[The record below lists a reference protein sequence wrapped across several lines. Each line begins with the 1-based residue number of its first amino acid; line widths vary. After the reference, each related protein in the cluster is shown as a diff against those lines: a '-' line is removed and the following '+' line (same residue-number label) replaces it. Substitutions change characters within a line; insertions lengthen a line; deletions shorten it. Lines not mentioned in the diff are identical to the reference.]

1 MVEEDEEE
9 GFDDFVEAEGND
21 EESKTDATAA
31 AGGPPEINV
40 SGVGHIARTDSV
52 ATPQTNAAPLVLFTS
67 ETPSDK
73 KGAREDD
80 DPFAAAFIALDES
93 KKEDVSLVPP

>member
-31 AGGPPEINV
+31 GGPPEINV
-40 SGVGHIARTDSV
+40 SGVGHMARTDSV
-52 ATPQTNAAPLVLFTS
+52 ATP
-67 ETPSDK
+67 
-73 KGAREDD
+73 
-80 DPFAAAFIALDES
+80 
-93 KKEDVSLVPP
+93 